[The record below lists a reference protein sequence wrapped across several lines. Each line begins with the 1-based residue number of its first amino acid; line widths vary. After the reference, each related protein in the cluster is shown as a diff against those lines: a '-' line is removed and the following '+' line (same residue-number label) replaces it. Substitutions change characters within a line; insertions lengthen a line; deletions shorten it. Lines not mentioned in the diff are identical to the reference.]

1 MTMMLAFL
9 TARTEAASC
18 RVFAAALEAR
28 GRLKYLR
35 ERTRSYFLDFPIP
48 DWRTLHPALTHGHAP
63 AALNVAGPSGR
74 SPPRG
79 GAPGRA

>member
-9 TARTEAASC
+9 TARTGAASC

-28 GRLKYLR
+28 GRLKCLR
-35 ERTRSYFLDFPIP
+35 ERTRSCFPDFPIP
-48 DWRTLHPALTHGHAP
+48 DWRTLHAALTHRHA
-63 AALNVAGPSGR
+63 AVALTVAGPSGR